1 MRPWR
6 APGGSPLGG
15 PVRTGRPWRTTALS
29 KSYCV
34 NLIIWKSVADCALG
48 HQGLGRKPRRRLSNQ
63 LGREGEDGSAYYFDC

>member
-15 PVRTGRPWRTTALS
+15 PVRTGRPRRTTALS

-34 NLIIWKSVADCALG
+34 NLIIRKSVADCALG
-48 HQGLGRKPRRRLSNQ
+48 HQGLGREPRRRLRNQ
-63 LGREGEDGSAYYFDC
+63 SIGEGGSAFHFDC